1 MIIYKYV
8 VSSHPDNWVEGH
20 HFNNIKS
27 AREFVLNYG
36 DQGACITELSY
47 EFSESELV
55 EDNRGAV

>member
-20 HFNNIKS
+20 
-27 AREFVLNYG
+27 
-36 DQGACITELSY
+36 QGACITELSY